1 MKVKGSGFS
10 IKGSNGTAVAIV
22 AVAVILAGVAMKY
35 GGESKPPNPQPP
47 KPG

>member
-22 AVAVILAGVAMKY
+22 AVAIILSGVAIKF
-35 GGESKPPNPQPP
+35 GGKEKEKEDDQ
-47 KPG
+47 G

>member
-22 AVAVILAGVAMKY
+22 AVAVILSGVAIKF
-35 GGESKPPNPQPP
+35 GGKEKEKPNEQD
-47 KPG
+47 

>member
-22 AVAVILAGVAMKY
+22 AVAIILSGVAIKF
-35 GGESKPPNPQPP
+35 GGKEKENEQE
-47 KPG
+47 

>member
-22 AVAVILAGVAMKY
+22 AVAVILSGVAIKF
-35 GGESKPPNPQPP
+35 GGSKKENEEDQ
-47 KPG
+47 G